1 MDFREPL
8 ERAKS
13 FARSALTKAVGLWKV
28 LPERGWPAEAVDF
41 FKSPPRWL
49 VAALFVLAAWI
60 GSAML
65 LRLLLAVTLG
75 ASGAESTAEEIN
87 KLLLGLAGLISA
99 PFLIWC
105 TWIADRQRHV
115 AQEELYTSL
124 LTKAVEQL
132 GATREEKTHETPEVE
147 HDLFGGTRYGPPPKG
162 EPVVRTVPNTE
173 VRLGGIYALEKL
185 AHDYLPLHW
194 QIMEILCA
202 YVRKNA
208 GAPKLCSDDID
219 AIYAKAP
226 AQRTEEER
234 AELREREG
242 ALKPFVDVQAAL
254 TVIGRRSEK
263 QRRFEQREAK
273 ARDTSDAGLL
283 DLRACHLGGID
294 LRGLRFEGAD
304 FSRSCLERAMLSE
317 AHLERASL
325 LYAHLQ
331 RTWLGG
337 GHLEGSKL
345 YAADLTGARLGKAHI
360 QGADFE
366 MARGLTQRQ
375 LNLAI
380 GDEGTTLP
388 HGLVAPVHWP
398 RTKETEEEATP
409 PPSADPAS

>member
-13 FARSALTKAVGLWKV
+13 FARSALTKAAGLWKV

-41 FKSPPRWL
+41 FKSPPRWS

-75 ASGAESTAEEIN
+75 AGGAENTADEIN

-99 PFLIWC
+99 PFLIWR

-162 EPVVRTVPNTE
+162 ESVVRTVPNTE

-208 GAPKLCSDDID
+208 GSPKPCPEEIN
-219 AIYAKAP
+219 AIYAKTP
-226 AQRTEEER
+226 PETTEEER
-234 AELREREG
+234 EDLRAHART
-242 ALKPFVDVQAAL
+242 LKPFVDVQAAL

-263 QRRFEQREAK
+263 QRQFEQREAK
-273 ARDTSDAGLL
+273 ARNVSDAGLL
-283 DLRACHLGGID
+283 DLRACHL
-294 LRGLRFEGAD
+294 
-304 FSRSCLERAMLSE
+304 
-317 AHLERASL
+317 
-325 LYAHLQ
+325 
-331 RTWLGG
+331 
-337 GHLEGSKL
+337 
-345 YAADLTGARLGKAHI
+345 
-360 QGADFE
+360 
-366 MARGLTQRQ
+366 
-375 LNLAI
+375 
-380 GDEGTTLP
+380 
-388 HGLVAPVHWP
+388 VA
-398 RTKETEEEATP
+398 
-409 PPSADPAS
+409 